1 MTFDWFRIALAVLLL
16 GAADGALS
24 QAATPT
30 PAAVLVDAAA
40 AVPTADKSGE
50 EKKAADAAKTQ
61 SDEARKAQAE
71 QKAKAEAEAPAKAK
85 ADAEA
90 FAKTQTEDAS
100 KKCQG
105 SRDKDGKPC
114 QSPTV
119 GKMYPPTS
127 QLTTWPMRIFVTA
140 SIPEGVVPTLAVV
153 LGHAI
158 PRSADNATQD
168 IESGQC
174 GKLPAVHVA
183 RNQLW
188 SGGANVDGQTSE
200 RAGTWLL
207 FDVSKC
213 SLPGIGS
220 MSRAHL
226 VLKWTGDGK
235 PCTNCTLVSSVETS
249 LGSATCAV
257 IYSILMLAA
266 FTGIIVV
273 ILKISKCSIVGF
285 FLTDARLSLSMV
297 QMAMWTY
304 TVGFVVLFDLFV
316 RLDAAS
322 IPGSLIVLMTSSLLT
337 AGMSSTIVGAAKT
350 STPTSPLTADEEKK
364 LNDSNTPEDEKLKL
378 RKKQQDFK
386 SAQADGK
393 PVLALPGN
401 VNPPKSDQADPES
414 RQIRIRLLELFTLP
428 EDPTDGSKLSLSRV
442 QMLFWTV
449 VIIVMFISKSLL
461 SPELWEVPW
470 TLVALMGVSQLGYL
484 AGKYGYA
491 PPATKG

>member
-1 MTFDWFRIALAVLLL
+1 MTFDWFRIAFAVLLL

-24 QAATPT
+24 QAATPP
-30 PAAVLVDAAA
+30 PAAPVVDASPAA
-40 AVPTADKSGE
+40 TTADKSGE
-50 EKKAADAAKTQ
+50 EKKAGDAAKTQ
-61 SDEARKAQAE
+61 SEEARKAQAE
-71 QKAKAEAEAPAKAK
+71 QKAKAEAEAVAKAK

-90 FAKTQTEDAS
+90 LAKTQAEEAS

-105 SRDKDGKPC
+105 GRDKDGKPC

-140 SIPEGVVPTLAVV
+140 SIPEGAVPTLAIM
-153 LGHAI
+153 LGHAL

-188 SGGANVDGQTSE
+188 SGGANVDGQASE

-213 SLPGIGS
+213 SLPGIWS
-220 MSRAHL
+220 MSSAHL

-249 LGSATCAV
+249 LGSATYAGF
-257 IYSILMLAA
+257 YSILMLVV
-266 FTGIIVV
+266 FTIIIVV
-273 ILKISKCSIVGF
+273 ILKISKYSIVGF
-285 FLTDARLSLSMV
+285 FLTDGRLSLSMV

-316 RLDAAS
+316 RLDAVS

-337 AGMSSTIVGAAKT
+337 AGVSSTIVGAAKA
-350 STPTSPLTADEEKK
+350 STPASPLTADEEKK
-364 LNDSNTPEDEKLKL
+364 LNDPNTPKDEKDKL
-378 RKKQQDFK
+378 LKKQDDFK
-386 SAQADGK
+386 AAQANAAS
-393 PVLALPGN
+393 VLALPSTS
-401 VNPPKSDQADPES
+401 NPPKSGQPVPQS
-414 RQIRIRLLELFTLP
+414 RPIHTRLLELFTLP